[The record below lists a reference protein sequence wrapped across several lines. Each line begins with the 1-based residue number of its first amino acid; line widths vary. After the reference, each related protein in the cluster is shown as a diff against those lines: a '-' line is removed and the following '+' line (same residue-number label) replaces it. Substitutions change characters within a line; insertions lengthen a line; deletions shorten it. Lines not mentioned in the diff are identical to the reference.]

1 MSHYHARV
9 IKYLGEKIN
18 KYVGEHKDEVQF
30 YNIIPTNKCN
40 LSKDELAEV
49 YTFIIKISY

>member
-1 MSHYHARV
+1 MRAL
-9 IKYLGEKIN
+9 IKYFTKKVN
-18 KYVGEHKDEVQF
+18 KYIGEHKDEVQF